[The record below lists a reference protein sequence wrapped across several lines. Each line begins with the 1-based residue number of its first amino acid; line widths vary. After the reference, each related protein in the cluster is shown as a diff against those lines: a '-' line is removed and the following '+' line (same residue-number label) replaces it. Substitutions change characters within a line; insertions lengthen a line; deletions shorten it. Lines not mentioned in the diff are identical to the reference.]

1 MSIPLLS
8 ILILAAMFLIAT
20 VPPVNMGALA
30 FVGAF
35 VLGVPVMGLSPFE
48 VFAGFP
54 GSFFLTIVHVTYLFA
69 IAQNNGTIDKLVQSA
84 VRLVGEHTALIPWIM
99 FGITAIITTVGAL
112 SPAAASRSS
121 PPPPP
126 RPG

>member
-20 VPPVNMGALA
+20 VLPVNMGALA

-35 VLGVPVMGLSPFE
+35 VLGVLVMGLTPSE

-54 GSFFLTIVHVTYLFA
+54 GSLFLTIVGVTYLFA
-69 IAQNNGTIDKLVQSA
+69 IAQNNGTIDKLVQGPSGWWA
-84 VRLVGEHTALIPWIM
+84 NA
-99 FGITAIITTVGAL
+99 
-112 SPAAASRSS
+112 
-121 PPPPP
+121 PP
-126 RPG
+126 